1 MKAFSGELER
11 NFSPLATLA
20 NSSELLRRAVQVVV
34 CGERTDAGTQALLD
48 AVYAVSLPNR
58 VLNLLAPGD
67 ALPAGHPAAG
77 KGLHEGRPA
86 AYVCVGPGLLVAC
99 DRSGGSAGSPSTPPP
114 PRQPQASPVA
124 AARCTVDSPV
134 GPLTIAAEGG
144 AVSAIAFGA
153 GGGARPN
160 GGVLA
165 EAARQLTEYF
175 AGARQDF
182 TLPLAPAGTPFR
194 LRVWVAMQAIPY
206 GRTMSYG
213 ALARALGTA
222 PRAVGGACGA
232 NPIPLVI
239 PCHRVVGA
247 GGALG
252 GFSGGAGCDTK
263 RQLLALER
271 TLPARRPPA

>member
-1 MKAFSGELER
+1 M
-11 NFSPLATLA
+11 
-20 NSSELLRRAVQVVV
+20 
-34 CGERTDAGTQALLD
+34 
-48 AVYAVSLPNR
+48 
-58 VLNLLAPGD
+58 
-67 ALPAGHPAAG
+67 
-77 KGLHEGRPA
+77 
-86 AYVCVGPGLLVAC
+86 
-99 DRSGGSAGSPSTPPP
+99 
-114 PRQPQASPVA
+114 A

-194 LRVWVAMQAIPY
+194 LRVWAAMQAIPY

-213 ALARALGTA
+213 ALARALGTCA
-222 PRAVGGACGA
+222 
-232 NPIPLVI
+232 
-239 PCHRVVGA
+239 
-247 GGALG
+247 
-252 GFSGGAGCDTK
+252 
-263 RQLLALER
+263 
-271 TLPARRPPA
+271 ARRRRRLRGQSDSARHPLPPRRRCGRRARRVLRRRRL